1 MYEPHGLKAHFPL
14 LLTPWWL
21 GCVSVCAFG
30 SIGAFDSAG
39 DCVGLDYAG
48 DEV

>member
-1 MYEPHGLKAHFPL
+1 MYEPHGLRPISRYCRY
-14 LLTPWWL
+14 L
-21 GCVSVCAFG
+21 GVSVCAFG